1 METHTVLFVDDE
13 EVVLRSIERGF
24 LEEPYKKLFAIGGDE
39 ALEVMQQEEVHVVVT
54 DMRMPG
60 MDGLE
65 LIQTIRE
72 KYPDIV
78 RIVLS
83 GYARTSSLMIAIYK
97 EGIFE
102 FVPKPWKLADFKQ
115 VVRNAI
121 EHYEN
126 NREHKKTETEFEQCS
141 TPGESAG

>member
-24 LEEPYKKLFAIGGDE
+24 LEEPYKKLFAIGGEE
-39 ALEVMQQEEVHVVVT
+39 ALEIMQQEEIHVVVT

-65 LIQTIRE
+65 LIQTIKE
-72 KYPDIV
+72 KYPHIV

-83 GYARTSSLMIAIYK
+83 GYAQTSSLMIAIHQ

-102 FVPKPWKLADFKQ
+102 FVPKPWKLAEFKQ
-115 VVRNAI
+115 IIRKAI
-121 EHYEN
+121 ENYEIKGESN
-126 NREHKKTETEFEQCS
+126 KNKTEFEKCS
-141 TPGESAG
+141 TQGES